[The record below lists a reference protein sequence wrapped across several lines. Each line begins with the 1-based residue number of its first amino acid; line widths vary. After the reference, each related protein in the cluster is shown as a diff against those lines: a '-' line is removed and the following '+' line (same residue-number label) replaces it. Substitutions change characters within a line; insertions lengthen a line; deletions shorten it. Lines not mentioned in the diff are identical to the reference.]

1 MHDRGLNLGFPYFT
15 THNVCKSSH
24 KLLDIKSALKI
35 YMYITNLSKKN
46 YFGTLENAHRWRKT
60 MLPHLFL

>member
-1 MHDRGLNLGFPYFT
+1 
-15 THNVCKSSH
+15 
-24 KLLDIKSALKI
+24 
-35 YMYITNLSKKN
+35 MYITNLSKKN